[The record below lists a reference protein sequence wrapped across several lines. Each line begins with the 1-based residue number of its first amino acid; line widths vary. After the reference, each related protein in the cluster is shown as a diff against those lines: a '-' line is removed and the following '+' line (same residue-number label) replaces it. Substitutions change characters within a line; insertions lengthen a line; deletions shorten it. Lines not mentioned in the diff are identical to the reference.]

1 MKKSPASRRPLA
13 QELAV
18 VALLL
23 LGCSLFGQE
32 QYADRDALEMAARTY
47 FTYPSTEN
55 ARLFYLGL
63 QKPLR
68 PDVERFN
75 RLFDFVLD
83 NLGVL
88 ARQIFAGDRNAAK
101 LGFALYDYSSG
112 LFTMELDAIMAD
124 SIRFHPQLFL
134 EELKAAP
141 NGKRIKEL
149 GFPLCESRLN
159 FSDNREE
166 AHRYELEMRI
176 KALETVTKAELLDL
190 RDTCLRKIRE
200 CLERQNH
207 DFPGILLTEKE
218 YAALFKKAVINVCKE
233 AEMANLVCQRIVE
246 IEEASGAGSFGAAS
260 QKAVRES
267 GLIDELTALSDKS
280 FDMGEALQNPP
291 LAYMGKHDALRR
303 MIGRAIQLFRAATD
317 PAVVCPSRI
326 SDDVKKSTYKR
337 ATAEYFGGFRDAYA
351 ELEALMPEIS
361 QEVKRSLVDLETIK
375 KRLSQR
381 K

>member
-1 MKKSPASRRPLA
+1 
-13 QELAV
+13 
-18 VALLL
+18 
-23 LGCSLFGQE
+23 
-32 QYADRDALEMAARTY
+32 MAARTY

-112 LFTMELDAIMAD
+112 LLTMELDAIMAD

-149 GFPLCESRLN
+149 GFPLRESRLN

-176 KALETVTKAELLDL
+176 KALETVTKAELSDL
-190 RDTCLRKIRE
+190 RDTCLREIGE

-218 YAALFKKAVINVCKE
+218 YAALFKKAVVNVYKE

-267 GLIDELTALSDKS
+267 GLIDELTALRDKTVNVDETLS
-280 FDMGEALQNPP
+280 NPP
-291 LAYMGKHDALRR
+291 LAYEEEYHVLKKMEA
-303 MIGRAIQLFRAATD
+303 RASQLCSLATQ
-317 PAVVCPSRI
+317 PSFICPSGT
-326 SDDVKKSTYKR
+326 SDDIKRNTYKR
-337 ATAEYFGGFRDAYA
+337 GPGRYYGEFEKAYA

-361 QEVKRSLVDLETIK
+361 QEVKKSLVDLETIK